1 MANAVVML
9 SVAYVVVAALL
20 LNLNLK
26 TSHAP
31 RVKVA
36 AIVVTTCFYMVTWF
50 GFQAMSGW
58 ASTQP
63 LPEQFRLLWVSIEE
77 RKKEDRNPGYIY
89 YWVRALDEADL
100 PIGPPRAHRVEWSE
114 AAAETAEAAA
124 SAIEE
129 GQELNGTLSRNLM
142 TPSEE
147 GDAVSGY
154 AGENSVTGASDE
166 EVNIRFNR
174 APPRHLPAKPVPG

>member
-1 MANAVVML
+1 MVTAVVLL
-9 SVAYVVVAALL
+9 SLAYVVVAALL

-26 TSHAP
+26 TNYTL

-36 AIVVTTCFYMVTWF
+36 AIGVTTCLYVVSWF

-58 ASTQP
+58 ASTEP
-63 LPEQFRLLWVSIEE
+63 LPEQFRLLGVSIEE
-77 RKKEDRNPGYIY
+77 RKKEDKNPGYIY

-100 PIGPPRAHRVEWSE
+100 PVGPPRAHRIEWSE

-124 SAIEE
+124 AAIEE
-129 GQELNGTLSRNLM
+129 GQELNGTMSRNLM

-154 AGENSVTGASDE
+154 AGEKSVTGASDQ

>member
-1 MANAVVML
+1 MVIAVVLL
-9 SVAYVVVAALL
+9 SLAYVVVAALL

-26 TSHAP
+26 TSHAL

-36 AIVVTTCFYMVTWF
+36 AIGATTCFYVVTWF

-63 LPEQFRLLWVSIEE
+63 PPEQFRLLWVSIEE
-77 RKKEDRNPGYIY
+77 RKKEDKTPGYIY
-89 YWVRALDEADL
+89 FWVRALDEADL

-114 AAAETAEAAA
+114 TAAETAEAAA
-124 SAIEE
+124 AAIQE
-129 GQELNGTLSRNLM
+129 GQELNGTMSRNLM
-142 TPSEE
+142 APSEE
-147 GDAVSGY
+147 GEVISGY
-154 AGENSVTGASDE
+154 AGEQSVTGASDG

-174 APPRHLPAKPVPG
+174 APLRHLPPKPAPG

>member
-1 MANAVVML
+1 MDTAVVLL

-36 AIVVTTCFYMVTWF
+36 AIVVTTCLYIVSWF
-50 GFQAMSGW
+50 GYQAMSGW

-77 RKKEDRNPGYIY
+77 RKREDRNPGYIY
-89 YWVRALDEADL
+89 YWVRTLDEADL
-100 PIGPPRAHRVEWSE
+100 PVGPPRAHRVEWSE
-114 AAAETAEAAA
+114 TAAEIAEAAT

-142 TPSEE
+142 APSEE
-147 GDAVSGY
+147 GDAISGY
-154 AGENSVTGASDE
+154 AGEQSVTGASDE
-166 EVNIRFNR
+166 EVNIRFNS
-174 APPRHLPAKPVPG
+174 APPRHLPAKPAPG

>member
-1 MANAVVML
+1 MGTAVVLL

-26 TSHAP
+26 SSQAP
-31 RVKVA
+31 WVKVA
-36 AIVVTTCFYMVTWF
+36 AIVVTTCLYIFSWF
-50 GFQAMSGW
+50 GYQAMSGW

-77 RKKEDRNPGYIY
+77 RQQQDRNPGYIY
-89 YWVRALDEADL
+89 YWVRTLDEAGL
-100 PIGPPRAHRVEWSE
+100 PVGPPRAHRIKWSE
-114 AAAETAEAAA
+114 SAAETAEAAV
-124 SAIEE
+124 SSLEE
-129 GQELNGTLSRNLM
+129 GQALNGTLSRNLM

-147 GDAVSGY
+147 GDAISGY
-154 AGENSVTGASDE
+154 AGEQSVTGASDG
-166 EVNIRFNR
+166 EVNIRFNQ